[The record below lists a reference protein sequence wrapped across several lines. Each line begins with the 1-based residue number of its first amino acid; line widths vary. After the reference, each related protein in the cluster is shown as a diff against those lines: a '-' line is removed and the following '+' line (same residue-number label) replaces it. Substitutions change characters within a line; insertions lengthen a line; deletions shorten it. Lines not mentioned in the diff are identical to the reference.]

1 MWPEIIYMNKKSF
14 MESIQAYKT
23 LIHRLKEFDFEEC
36 ENVRKAY
43 VQKFNE
49 LYKKELRDY
58 FHSLKKTILREK
70 SSKSTWLNVCDTT
83 NNPT

>member
-1 MWPEIIYMNKKSF
+1 MNKKSF
-14 MESIQAYKT
+14 MEPIQAYKT

-43 VQKFNE
+43 VQKFAE

-58 FHSLKKTILREK
+58 FHSLKKTIMREK
-70 SSKSTWLNVCDTT
+70 SSKCKLPFMNLTVLTPW
-83 NNPT
+83 

>member
-1 MWPEIIYMNKKSF
+1 
-14 MESIQAYKT
+14 MESIQTYRT

-43 VQKFNE
+43 VQKFSE

-58 FHSLKKTILREK
+58 FHALKKTILREK
-70 SSKSTWLNVCDTT
+70 SSKRKIHFGCIVELIQGNFSLVQIYQC
-83 NNPT
+83 